1 MMAPLDTNEFLF
13 AGAYLDWRRQQT
25 PFESITSFTAGVAD
39 CDLTENNPAR
49 LGCASVEANFLPTL
63 GLSPF
68 LGRNFT
74 EREDRPNGPK
84 VALISYAL
92 WQGRFA
98 RDPGIVGKSISIDAQ
113 PVIIIGVLPP
123 DFEMPTLA
131 SADLLVP
138 QGLDETN
145 RQSTRA
151 LRVFARLKPGVTI
164 TQAQAA
170 MQPLFDR
177 MLESVPAAFRKE
189 VHLRIRS
196 LRDRQVQDARLA
208 SWVLLFAVGAVLL
221 IACANVANLLLARS
235 TSRRKEMAVRAALGA
250 GRGRL
255 IRQTLTETML
265 LGMVGGAL
273 GYALAWAL
281 LRLFIGIAPSGIPR
295 LDQAGLDGRVLL
307 FALAASLISGLV
319 FGLAPAIHTPTVES
333 MAGWRSTGG

>member
-1 MMAPLDTNEFLF
+1 
-13 AGAYLDWRRQQT
+13 
-25 PFESITSFTAGVAD
+25 
-39 CDLTENNPAR
+39 

-74 EREDRPNGPK
+74 EQEDRPNGPK

-92 WQGRFA
+92 WQARFA
-98 RDPGIVGKSISIDAQ
+98 RDSGIAGKSISIDAQ
-113 PVIIIGVLPP
+113 PVTIIGVLPP

-131 SADLLVP
+131 SADLVVP
-138 QGLDETN
+138 QALNETN

-164 TQAQAA
+164 AQAQAA

-177 MLESVPAAFRKE
+177 MLETAPAAFRKE

-196 LRDRQVQDARLA
+196 LRDRQVQNARLA

-221 IACANVANLLLARS
+221 IACANIANLLLARS
-235 TSRRKEMAVRAALGA
+235 TSRRKELAVRAALGA

-265 LGMVGGAL
+265 LMVGGVV
-273 GYALAWAL
+273 GCALAWGAT
-281 LRLFIGIAPSGIPR
+281 
-295 LDQAGLDGRVLL
+295 
-307 FALAASLISGLV
+307 
-319 FGLAPAIHTPTVES
+319 AIVYWHR
-333 MAGWRSTGG
+333 A